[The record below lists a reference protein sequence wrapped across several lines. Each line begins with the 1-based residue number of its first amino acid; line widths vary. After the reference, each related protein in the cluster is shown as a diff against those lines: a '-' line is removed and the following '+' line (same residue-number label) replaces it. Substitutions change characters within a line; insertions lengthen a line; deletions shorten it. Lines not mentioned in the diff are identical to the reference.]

1 MLRTSAISADYGI
14 RENDVTTKIKSN
26 VLIMSHKRTAMKIH
40 KTFEI
45 QDITPIQGLTKL
57 FYFDIILFRMNLLNH

>member
-1 MLRTSAISADYGI
+1 MLRTSSMSADYGI
-14 RENDVTTKIKSN
+14 KEKDVATKIKSN
-26 VLIMSHKRTAMKIH
+26 VLIMSHKGTAMKIH

-57 FYFDIILFRMNLLNH
+57 SILI